1 MILKMR
7 RSSHPSSP
15 SLSGPL
21 CCACGLFAF
30 ALVASVNL
38 KRITTKSPEPA
49 EMVADTTATAAIAGT
64 AAVVDSADTAVHN
77 SATSMYA
84 YELLSGLI
92 DPHNGDNGT
101 DPAQTVTAECA
112 GQFDLPVLGGVDVVE
127 YWRLPSA
134 AEAVLG
140 SPNLMSVF
148 GNYRFFFSS
157 VENLRVFEARGFS
170 LRSAGLGSHDKLKY
184 VPAWGGFCSYGI
196 ANEPVWTSTT
206 LGPFGNPSKWGIYDG
221 RLHIFRSSTPKEE
234 FEEDIPGN
242 LDRGNAVW
250 EGWFGGM
257 EESLVVPPINT
268 ACFCNDHI
276 CDDQ

>member
-7 RSSHPSSP
+7 RSSHPTSP

-21 CCACGLFAF
+21 CCACGIFAF

-38 KRITTKSPEPA
+38 FPAQPRTEISPEPV
-49 EMVADTTATAAIAGT
+49 EMVADPTARTAITTTTAGT
-64 AAVVDSADTAVHN
+64 AAVVDN

-84 YELLSGLI
+84 YGLLSGLI

-127 YWRLPSA
+127 YWRLPLA

-157 VENLRVFEARGFS
+157 VENLRN
-170 LRSAGLGSHDKLKY
+170 DKLKY

-196 ANEPVWTSTT
+196 ANESVWTSTT
-206 LGPFGNPSKWGIYDG
+206 LGPFGNPSKWGIYGG
-221 RLHIFRSSTPKEE
+221 RLHIFR
-234 FEEDIPGN
+234 
-242 LDRGNAVW
+242 R
-250 EGWFGGM
+250 
-257 EESLVVPPINT
+257 
-268 ACFCNDHI
+268 
-276 CDDQ
+276 

>member
-1 MILKMR
+1 MPVDCFGR
-7 RSSHPSSP
+7 AANQP
-15 SLSGPL
+15 
-21 CCACGLFAF
+21 
-30 ALVASVNL
+30 
-38 KRITTKSPEPA
+38 TTP
-49 EMVADTTATAAIAGT
+49 
-64 AAVVDSADTAVHN
+64 DTASTFVC
-77 SATSMYA
+77 S
-84 YELLSGLI
+84 
-92 DPHNGDNGT
+92 
-101 DPAQTVTAECA
+101 AECA

-127 YWRLPSA
+127 YWRLPLA

-157 VENLRVFEARGFS
+157 VENLRVFEN
-170 LRSAGLGSHDKLKY
+170 DKLKY

-196 ANEPVWTSTT
+196 ANESVWTSTT
-206 LGPFGNPSKWGIYDG
+206 LGPFGNPSKWGIYGG

-268 ACFCNDHI
+268 ACFCNDRI

>member
-1 MILKMR
+1 MMLKMR

-21 CCACGLFAF
+21 CCACGIFAF

-38 KRITTKSPEPA
+38 KRMTTKSPEPA
-49 EMVADTTATAAIAGT
+49 EMVAGTTATAAAAG
-64 AAVVDSADTAVHN
+64 AAAVVVDSADTAVHN
-77 SATSMYA
+77 SATPMYA

-157 VENLRVFEARGFS
+157 VENLLVFE
-170 LRSAGLGSHDKLKY
+170 HDKLKY

-206 LGPFGNPSKWGIYDG
+206 LGPFGNPSKWGIYGG

-250 EGWFGGM
+250 EEWFGGM
-257 EESLVVPPINT
+257 EESLMVPPINT